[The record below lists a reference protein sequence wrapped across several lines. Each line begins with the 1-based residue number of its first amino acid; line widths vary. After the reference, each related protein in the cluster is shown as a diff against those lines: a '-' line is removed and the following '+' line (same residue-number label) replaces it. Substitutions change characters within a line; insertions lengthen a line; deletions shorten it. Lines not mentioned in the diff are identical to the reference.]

1 MSEMNNPIMEI
12 TRGRVF
18 DIQRYSLHDGP
29 GLRTNVFLKG
39 CNLSCQWCMNPESQV
54 QLPEIAFFERNCFL
68 CGDCVP
74 VCEARAIRL
83 HEGQL
88 TWDRSVC
95 NQCFDCAEVCSAHA
109 FTVIGKEMTAGEV
122 LTEVLRD
129 VAFYGK
135 QGGLTLTGGEPAT
148 QAQFSESVLKL
159 ARAEG
164 IHTAI
169 ETCGAVPWR
178 NLERLLPHLNLVLYD
193 LKHMDADIHRS
204 FTGRSNALILN
215 NLTRIAQSGIDLI
228 VRVPLIPGFNA
239 DQNSLVAIARFV
251 KALWGVTEVHL
262 LGYHTLGRAKY
273 RALGLAYPLE
283 NKPPMLVEETKKW
296 AGVFREEGL
305 KVLVGG

>member
-1 MSEMNNPIMEI
+1 MIVEKRSINEL
-12 TRGRVF
+12 TRGIVF

-39 CNLSCQWCMNPESQV
+39 CNLSCQWCLNPESHLRQ
-54 QLPEIAFFERNCFL
+54 PEIAFFERNCFL

-74 VCEARAIRL
+74 ACAVGAIRL
-83 HEGQL
+83 EEDQL
-88 TWDRSVC
+88 TWARSKC

-109 FTVIGKEMTAGEV
+109 FSVIGKEMTAGEV
-122 LTEVLRD
+122 LAEVLRD
-129 VAFYGK
+129 VAFYGE
-135 QGGLTLTGGEPAT
+135 QGGLTLTGGEPAL
-148 QAQFSESVLKL
+148 QVEFSESVLKL

-164 IHTAI
+164 VHTAI
-169 ETCGAVPWR
+169 ETCGAVPWQ

-193 LKHMDADIHRS
+193 LKHMDADIHRR
-204 FTGRSNALILN
+204 FTGRKNNVILN
-215 NLTRIAQSGIDLI
+215 NLTRIAKSDINLI

-239 DQNSLVAIARFV
+239 DQNSLTAIAGFV
-251 KALWGVTEVHL
+251 KTLKRVTEVHL

-273 RALGLAYPLE
+273 RALGLAYPME
-283 NKPPMLVEETKKW
+283 NQAPMLVEETEKW